1 MNREPNIH
9 SFVEYDYIIVGGGC
23 FGLHTAFF
31 LSELGFKT
39 KKQHPKILILD
50 PNTTINATTHSGLGT
65 LKYAP
70 DTSPAKL
77 WSLRKSFEFKGIDL
91 SWLPYFLYENAFN
104 MANNREMMIKLSKYS
119 EKLLKLYNL
128 INNDNYTQCE
138 EQKTSYYHKNYFKNL
153 KSRLS
158 LTRRIDFVPEKV
170 TNYANIRTNNGYIIQ
185 TNKTKY
191 ICKTLILTPG
201 TVLHKL
207 LPKHSKSHNMIKPV
221 NGYSVDLELNNK
233 TNMPDCFYM
242 NGNTFITPLDKE
254 KRHIRVTCKIII
266 GEEETSQYL
275 PLNTENNSNI
285 NTNTNTNKE
294 LQNVLELLKE
304 NGITWKRIIRVWKG
318 SRPMTYDSLPFI
330 NKEARNLYSM
340 SGGSFI
346 GTHFSA
352 TYAYWLAQYVLYGDI
367 SKNTLITNFNPFLS
381 RLINIRS
388 NLTKN
393 VILLTLIIFY
403 LLKRFKS

>member
-31 LSELGFKT
+31 LSELEFKT

-50 PNTTINATTHSGLGT
+50 PNTTINSTTHSGLGT

-119 EKLLKLYNL
+119 EKLSYFYNL
-128 INNDNYTQCE
+128 TNEDNYTQCE

-153 KSRLS
+153 KKRLL
-158 LTRRIDFVPEKV
+158 LTKNVVFLPEKV
-170 TNYANIRTNNGYIIQ
+170 LNYKIIDTYNDGYRVNTDKNIFTC
-185 TNKTKY
+185 NK
-191 ICKTLILTPG
+191 LILTPG
-201 TVLHKL
+201 TALNKL
-207 LPKHSKSHNMIKPV
+207 LPKQSNAYNIIRPV

-233 TNMPDCFYM
+233 TTMPDCFYM

-254 KRHIRVTCKIII
+254 KHHIRVTCKIII
-266 GEEETSQYL
+266 GEEETSEYL
-275 PLNTENNSNI
+275 PLNTENNSKI
-285 NTNTNTNKE
+285 NKE

-330 NKEARNLYSM
+330 NKEATNLYSM

-352 TYAYWLAQYVLYGDI
+352 TYAYWMAQYVLYGDI
-367 SKNTLITNFNPFLS
+367 SKNTLINNFNPFLS

-388 NLTKN
+388 NLSKN

-403 LLKRFKS
+403 LLKRFKSL